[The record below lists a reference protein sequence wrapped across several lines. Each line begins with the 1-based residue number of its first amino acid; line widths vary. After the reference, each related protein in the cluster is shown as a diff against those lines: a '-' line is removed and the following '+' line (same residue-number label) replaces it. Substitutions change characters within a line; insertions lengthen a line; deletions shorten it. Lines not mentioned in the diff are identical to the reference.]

1 MIILELAED
10 SVYLQLSQPIKPYM
24 MLYRTVKKT
33 ILSDYNHQLNVRHN
47 ILPINMTVEELANEC
62 R

>member
-47 ILPINMTVEELANEC
+47 I
-62 R
+62 